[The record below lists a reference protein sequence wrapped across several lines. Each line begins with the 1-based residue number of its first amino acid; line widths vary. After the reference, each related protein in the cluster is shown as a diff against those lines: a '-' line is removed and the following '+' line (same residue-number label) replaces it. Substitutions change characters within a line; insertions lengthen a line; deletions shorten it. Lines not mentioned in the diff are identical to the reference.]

1 MACWHVC
8 RTFTGFGEIQVKLYS
23 HDGCES
29 WGNISSPI
37 IPINIIS
44 CQVVSPR
51 AHFQKNSFIFFLIR
65 LIPRSVAFLTLFSSH
80 PKSLAA

>member
-29 WGNISSPI
+29 WGNLSSPTNPHYHYI
-37 IPINIIS
+37 MSSVYPEGTIS
-44 CQVVSPR
+44 HKFIEFFSYTSNSVIHSLLNVV
-51 AHFQKNSFIFFLIR
+51 
-65 LIPRSVAFLTLFSSH
+65 LTAL
-80 PKSLAA
+80 